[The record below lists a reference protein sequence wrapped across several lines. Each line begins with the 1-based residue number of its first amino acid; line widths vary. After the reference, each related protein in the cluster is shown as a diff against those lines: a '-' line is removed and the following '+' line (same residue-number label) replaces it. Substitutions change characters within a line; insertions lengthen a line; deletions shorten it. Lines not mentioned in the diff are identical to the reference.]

1 MKNSLTPTMSMHG
14 MLDAAYTFF
23 NNRLFDDQLP
33 VCLITIQRS
42 RSAHG
47 YFWGDMVA
55 ARKGDGTIDEI
66 MMNGQTM
73 GRAPEVV
80 LSTLVHEMTHVQQ
93 HHFGKPAKGGYH
105 NKEWAKLMHAVGL
118 IPSTTGAEG
127 GAETGKKVSHYIDP
141 EGHFS
146 VFVEEFLKE
155 YGIDWHL
162 LAAPT
167 KEKKKRDLS
176 KVKHTCP
183 HCDLKVWG
191 KLGIRVMC
199 EDHDV
204 VMVAEG
210 FEEEGEE

>member
-1 MKNSLTPTMSMHG
+1 MTANQTPTVALHT
-14 MLDAAYTFF
+14 MLDDAFNFF
-23 NNRLFDDQLP
+23 NRRLFDDELP

-42 RSAHG
+42 RTAHG

-55 ARKGDGTIDEI
+55 ARKGEATIDEI
-66 MMNGQTM
+66 MMNGITM
-73 GRAPEVV
+73 AREPAVV
-80 LSTLVHEMTHVQQ
+80 ISTLVHEMTHVWQ
-93 HHFGKPAKGGYH
+93 HHYGKPAKGGYH
-105 NKEWAKLMHAVGL
+105 NKEWAKKMHKVGL

-155 YGIDWHL
+155 AALDWHL
-162 LAAPT
+162 LSAPT
-167 KEKKKRDLS
+167 KAKKKDLS

-183 HCDLKVWG
+183 DCAAKVWG
-191 KLGIRVMC
+191 KLGIRVVC
-199 EDHDV
+199 EDCNQ

-210 FEEEGEE
+210 DEE